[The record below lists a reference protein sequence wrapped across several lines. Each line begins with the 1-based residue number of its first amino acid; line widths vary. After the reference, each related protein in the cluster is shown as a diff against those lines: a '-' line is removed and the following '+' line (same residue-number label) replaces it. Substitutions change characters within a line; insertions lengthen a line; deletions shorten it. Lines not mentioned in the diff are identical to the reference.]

1 MSHLRPR
8 HRSGGH
14 ERLPKLLLI
23 VLGACFSL
31 PSSAGPPYAGRSL
44 HEVLTDLESQG
55 LQLIYNDRLVPAGL
69 NVAAEPAPGRPEEVL
84 TRLLAPHG
92 LSARRI
98 APGVY
103 AIVETA
109 AIPAAPPAA
118 VRTGLPRQPL
128 EEIVVSSSR
137 YRLATQVPDPHTFFT
152 REEMQSLP
160 RLGEDS
166 MKIVQRLPAAASN
179 GLSGL
184 AHMRGGEGNESR
196 IVLDGLTLYEPFHL
210 RLLQSPV
217 SVLNASIVDNLDV
230 HVGGFTAE
238 FGESMSAVI
247 DTQSIRPDADA
258 YYELGLSLL
267 HAEAL
272 AAQRFAS
279 GRGQWLAAIR
289 RSNLEEVADILD
301 SDIGEPSYLDGFARI
316 DYELAPG
323 TRGSLQALLSTDRV
337 RANNSAETEFAEAE
351 YRNGYLWATLERD
364 WESQLH
370 GRAILS
376 YTDVSSRRE
385 GVVEEPGGSIGT
397 VDDRRDYDVL
407 GLRLDGSWLRGRWL
421 HRFGLEARSL
431 SAIYDYTSYLRVA
444 PDRPLPGSPG
454 MLLERQLQPAP
465 SGERYGAYLSS
476 RLGITEGL
484 TGELGLRW
492 DQQSFSDEGDG
503 LLSPRLNLLWQV
515 SEATRLRAS
524 WGRFRQL
531 QGIEELQV
539 EEGIEEFLPA
549 QFADHM
555 VLGLETELP
564 WQLSARVEAYRKD
577 YGNLKPRYESLFDPL
592 SLVPELRW
600 DRVRIAPSG
609 ARAEGVELLVAR
621 RSDQPW
627 NGWLSYAWSRVDDRL
642 DGTDIARSWDQTH
655 SIGGGITW
663 ASGAW
668 QASVA
673 ASYHT
678 GWPVT
683 DLSRS
688 EGDEPTTPPRGE
700 RNGSRYA
707 DFASVDLRISRDF
720 ELRRGTLSAFAEMTN
735 ALDRRNP
742 CCTDFVIETAPDG
755 SSEVRREYRHWLPL
769 VPSVGL
775 VWRY

>member
-1 MSHLRPR
+1 M
-8 HRSGGH
+8 
-14 ERLPKLLLI
+14 
-23 VLGACFSL
+23 LGACFSL
-31 PSSAGPPYAGRSL
+31 PSTAGPPYAGRSL
-44 HEVLTDLESQG
+44 RDVLADLESQG
-55 LQLIYNDRLVPAGL
+55 LQLIYNDRRVPAEL
-69 NVAAEPAPGRPEEVL
+69 KVATEPAPGRPEEVL
-84 TRLLAPHG
+84 ARLLAPLG
-92 LSARRI
+92 LSARRA

-103 AIVETA
+103 AIVEAAALPTA
-109 AIPAAPPAA
+109 TTAP
-118 VRTGLPRQPL
+118 VQTGLSRQPL

-137 YRLATQVPDPHTFFT
+137 YRLATQVPDVHTFFT
-152 REEMQSLP
+152 REEMRALP

-166 MKIVQRLPAAASN
+166 MKIVHRLPAAASN

-184 AHMRGGEGNESR
+184 ANMRGGEGNETR

-217 SVLNASIVDNLDV
+217 SVLDAGIVDDLDV
-230 HVGGFTAE
+230 HAGGFTAE

-258 YYELGLSLL
+258 YYEAGLSLL
-267 HAEAL
+267 HANAL
-272 AAQRFAS
+272 AAQRFAG

-289 RSNLEEVADILD
+289 RSNLEEIADILD
-301 SDIGEPSYLDGFARI
+301 SEIGEPSYLDGFARV
-316 DYELAPG
+316 DFEPTPG
-323 TRGSLQALLSTDRV
+323 TRGSLQTLLSTDRV
-337 RANNSAETEFAEAE
+337 RANNSAETEFAQAE
-351 YRNGYLWATLERD
+351 YRNSYLWATLERD

-376 YTDVSSRRE
+376 YTDVSSERQ

-397 VDDRRDYDVL
+397 VDDKRDYDVV
-407 GLRLDGSWLRGRWL
+407 GLRLDGSWLRGRWF

-431 SAIYDYTSYLRVA
+431 SANYDYTSSLRVA
-444 PDRPLPGSPG
+444 ANRPFPGSPA
-454 MLLERQLQPAP
+454 MLLERELQPAP

-476 RLGITEGL
+476 RLSITDVL

-515 SEATRLRAS
+515 GEATRLRAS

-555 VLGLETELP
+555 VLGLETDLP
-564 WQLSARVEAYRKD
+564 RQFSARVEVYRKD
-577 YGNLKPRYESLFDPL
+577 YGDLKPRYESLFDPL

-621 RSDQPW
+621 RSAQPW
-627 NGWLSYAWSRVDDRL
+627 NGWLSYAWSRVDDRVN
-642 DGTDIARSWDQTH
+642 GADIVRSWDQTH
-655 SIGGGITW
+655 SLGGGISWT
-663 ASGAW
+663 SGPW

-683 DLSRS
+683 GLSGGES
-688 EGDEPTTPPRGE
+688 EAPDTPPLDE
-700 RNGSRYA
+700 RNDSRYA
-707 DFASVDLRISRDF
+707 YFASVDLRISRDF

-742 CCTDFVIETAPDG
+742 CCTDFVIESAPDG
-755 SSEVRREYRHWLPL
+755 SSAVRREYRHWLPL

-775 VWRY
+775 LWRY